1 VISIDLDANGTY
13 ETAAG
18 TVSISWD
25 DNPALASTATL
36 TEGSYW
42 GLGAALAAG
51 GVSRT
56 ATATVYDQYGT
67 GVANHAVV
75 FTNACAAGSTDCDD
89 SFTDSTSRTTNSVG
103 VATLSY
109 TDVNTKTGKQ
119 TTTATPTSVTAATS
133 IFYRIDGLTAN
144 HTETDATNA
153 DGAPCGTDANTYWTA
168 ATTDIFTFSANHL
181 LNTGDAC
188 IVTVIATDVV
198 GIAAGDTEYFFEK
211 IDATTGKFYTTR
223 SVSALGVS
231 TLSGLVDITT
241 AGTGNNGR
249 MEKGD
254 ADSTVVAAGDEYMEI
269 MVNDAAN
276 NRIVVERQSTTADFD
291 YHAFTYDSGD
301 QFNVYADGTGTNSLT
316 PASLATFQ
324 AHLATKMNAVTGA
337 PGAGFAGDIVGIT
350 YTNANAGGGV
360 SVFSLG
366 S

>member
-1 VISIDLDANGTY
+1 VVAAALDGNGTY
-13 ETAAG
+13 EYAAG
-18 TVSISWD
+18 TVSLAWD
-25 DNPALASTATL
+25 DNAAGAKSATL

-42 GLGAALAAG
+42 GLGVAVT

-56 ATATVYDQYGT
+56 ATATVFDQYGT
-67 GVANHAVV
+67 GVPNLAVV
-75 FTNACAAGSTDCDD
+75 FTGACSTGTGDCGE
-89 SFTDSTSRTTNSVG
+89 SFTDSSSRTTNSVG

-109 TDVNTKTGKQ
+109 TDVQ
-119 TTTATPTSVTAATS
+119 TDTAKMVTTATPTNVTAATS
-133 IFYRIDGLTAN
+133 TYYRIDGLTAN

-153 DGAPCGTDANTYWTA
+153 DGGPCGTNTSTEWVA
-168 ATTDIFTFSANHL
+168 ATTDIFTFSATHL

-188 IVTVIATDVV
+188 IVTVIATNVV
-198 GIAAGDTEYFFEK
+198 GIAAGDTEFFFEK

-223 SVSALGVS
+223 SVSALGAV

-254 ADSTVVAAGDEYMEI
+254 ADGGVVAAGDEYMEVMI
-269 MVNDAAN
+269 NDAAN
-276 NRIVVERQSTTADFD
+276 NRFIVERQSTTADFD

-301 QFNVYADGTGTNSLT
+301 QFNVYADGTGSNSLT

-324 AHLATKMNAVTGA
+324 THLAAKMNAVTGA
-337 PGAGFAGDIVGIT
+337 PGLGFAGDIVGIT